1 MTTAG
6 GQPWIPLR
14 DRGAILG
21 DVKWVPEKNAFDEA
35 FDGSG
40 TARQHYRPLVS
51 ILESFTQSEIERR
64 ERLQKLSLMDQGIT
78 FTVYG
83 EKEGTERIFP
93 FDFVPRVIPAPE
105 WERLQA
111 GLVQRVTALNLFI
124 LDVYQG
130 QKCLKDLVIPPE
142 LVLSRKEYKR
152 ELLNVIPP
160 RQIFTHVVGTD
171 IIRNDAGDYLV
182 LEDNCRCPSGV
193 SYVLENRNTLNRVF
207 PEFFKYYPVRPI
219 KDYPTILLDTLL
231 HAAPRFSEKPVV
243 VILTPGM
250 ANSAYFEHSFL
261 AREMGVVLVE
271 GRDLIVEDNYVFM
284 RTTQGKQKVDMI
296 YRRIDDDFLDPLT
309 FRRDS
314 LLGVPGL
321 MNVYREGNVGLAN
334 APGAGVADDKSV
346 YAFMPALIRYYL
358 GQDALLPQV
367 QTYLGARPQD
377 FVYIQEHAR
386 ELVIKTTGDSGG
398 YGMLMGPFASKK
410 EIEAYLGQM
419 KKNPGNYIAQPLIE
433 LSAHPTYVD
442 GKFEPRRIDLRPFI
456 LYGESIRVLPGGLTR
471 VALRPG
477 SYVVNSSQGGGS
489 KDTWV
494 LAAKDG

>member
-1 MTTAG
+1 M
-6 GQPWIPLR
+6 
-14 DRGAILG
+14 
-21 DVKWVPEKNAFDEA
+21 KWVPEKKAFDEA

-51 ILESFTQSEIERR
+51 ILESFTQGEIERR
-64 ERLQKLSLMDQGIT
+64 QRLQKLSLLDQGIT

-93 FDFVPRVIPAPE
+93 FDFVPRVIPARE

-130 QKCLKDLVIPPE
+130 QKCLKDRVIPPE

-160 RQIFTHVVGTD
+160 RKIFTHVVGTD
-171 IIRNDAGDYLV
+171 IIRNDAGEYLV

-219 KDYPTILLDTLL
+219 KDYPTLLLDTLL
-231 HAAPRFSEKPVV
+231 HAAPRFNEKPVV

-271 GRDLIVEDNYVFM
+271 GRDLIVEDNHVFM
-284 RTTQGKQKVDMI
+284 RTTRGKQKVDVI
-296 YRRIDDDFLDPLT
+296 YRRVDDDFLDPLT

-346 YAFMPALIRYYL
+346 YAFMPALIQYYL

-367 QTYLGARPQD
+367 QTYLGARPRD
-377 FVYIQEHAR
+377 FAYIQAHAR

-398 YGMLMGPFASKK
+398 YGMLMGPFATKK
-410 EIEAYLGQM
+410 EIETYVGQM
-419 KKNPGNYIAQPLIE
+419 KKSPGNYIAQPLIE

-442 GKFEPRRIDLRPFI
+442 GKFEPRRVDLRPFI
-456 LYGESIRVLPGGLTR
+456 LYGESVRVLPGGLTR

-494 LAAKDG
+494 LAPKGG